1 MCCLYI
7 IVKQQK
13 AKSGSGSQRSFFMA
27 GRSND
32 QVERMLLEVLRLLT
46 YLPVLGHNRW
56 SDFRTLDNVTP
67 LPVFSRRPH
76 P

>member
-13 AKSGSGSQRSFFMA
+13 AKSGSGSQRRFFMA

-46 YLPVLGHNRW
+46 LWKLACPW
-56 SDFRTLDNVTP
+56 S
-67 LPVFSRRPH
+67 
-76 P
+76 